1 LKRVARRVGT
11 VISTLFCFALLSL
24 PAIATGGGYTLD
36 PRIIEADGYRMLV
49 QPEPWELGDEYVN
62 DWWQQLREC
71 TGSSMVRGS
80 RGAHRAYN
88 LAATRHFSRAI
99 EEWTKAIDYYA
110 PDGTC
115 ADHSDLSP
123 SWLLNRARL
132 HIELNQREQALAD
145 ILRALKMKTVNEGS
159 KFKAALFFMRL
170 GYYNRAEDLLST
182 TEPEFKNCK
191 RFYLQLL
198 GVAQLKQ
205 NKLQLA
211 KKSFIDAATL
221 FAAAGSEE
229 AVESCFDSVR
239 DIDGGSNDTD
249 YLSKFA
255 TLRLPRSNYVAIVK
269 LLTALATNPDV
280 LKPDLLQSLT
290 GVDSFQETN
299 RFIVGRHSVGKFDE
313 IKQVVVE
320 KIPAGGNCLMLRIDT
335 SLCSINTSA
344 VKDLLQHPVSVEEK
358 WQPEI
363 MRTEA
368 YSVPAGTLVLG
379 IRNRGFKSITMVY
392 LYSKDVLSINNTRP
406 EFVINFD
413 AMNPIEIEYI
423 DRAITIGDFKYAENQ
438 LSRWLQSRPEDAQA
452 NRLQADLLFKKGD
465 TNGALSTIET
475 AIKFSGN
482 KKTDFQYSGN
492 IYLIRKGAY
501 LLKQE
506 KYNEALSLFARAF
519 PTKLNADHLLLR
531 AQAEIGLGQKSK
543 AITDLENAS
552 KELYEHGR
560 IIKWDE
566 TEKLLA
572 SLK

>member
-1 LKRVARRVGT
+1 
-11 VISTLFCFALLSL
+11 
-24 PAIATGGGYTLD
+24 
-36 PRIIEADGYRMLV
+36 
-49 QPEPWELGDEYVN
+49 
-62 DWWQQLREC
+62 
-71 TGSSMVRGS
+71 
-80 RGAHRAYN
+80 
-88 LAATRHFSRAI
+88 
-99 EEWTKAIDYYA
+99 
-110 PDGTC
+110 
-115 ADHSDLSP
+115 
-123 SWLLNRARL
+123 
-132 HIELNQREQALAD
+132 
-145 ILRALKMKTVNEGS
+145 
-159 KFKAALFFMRL
+159 
-170 GYYNRAEDLLST
+170 
-182 TEPEFKNCK
+182 
-191 RFYLQLL
+191 
-198 GVAQLKQ
+198 
-205 NKLQLA
+205 
-211 KKSFIDAATL
+211 
-221 FAAAGSEE
+221 
-229 AVESCFDSVR
+229 
-239 DIDGGSNDTD
+239 
-249 YLSKFA
+249 
-255 TLRLPRSNYVAIVK
+255 
-269 LLTALATNPDV
+269 
-280 LKPDLLQSLT
+280 
-290 GVDSFQETN
+290 
-299 RFIVGRHSVGKFDE
+299 
-313 IKQVVVE
+313 
-320 KIPAGGNCLMLRIDT
+320 
-335 SLCSINTSA
+335 
-344 VKDLLQHPVSVEEK
+344 
-358 WQPEI
+358 